1 MVLYQ
6 CRGNPNHDKC
16 KAESTELGRCEK
28 SPLTLKGSV
37 IPWAIKVANR
47 DSFWLKKKKKTK
59 PLYSPHTPLVFLS
72 VV

>member
-6 CRGNPNHDKC
+6 YRGNPNHDKC

-37 IPWAIKVANR
+37 IP
-47 DSFWLKKKKKTK
+47 
-59 PLYSPHTPLVFLS
+59 
-72 VV
+72 

>member
-28 SPLTLKGSV
+28 SPLDFEGFCDTLSHQSRKSRQFL
-37 IPWAIKVANR
+37 AQ
-47 DSFWLKKKKKTK
+47 KKKTK
-59 PLYSPHTPLVFLS
+59 PLYFPPTPLVFLS